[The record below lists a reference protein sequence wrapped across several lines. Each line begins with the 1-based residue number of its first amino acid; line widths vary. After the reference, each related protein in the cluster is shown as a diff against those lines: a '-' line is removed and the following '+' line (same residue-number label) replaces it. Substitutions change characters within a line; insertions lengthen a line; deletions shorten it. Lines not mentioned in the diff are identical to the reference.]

1 MAWTTASDWTV
12 QNFHSLMLMEKTW
25 QSYSLKYRPTFLAL
39 RASNCMCFLP
49 LKVSGKLYSL
59 SFGESWASQEEL
71 DFHLQTMAPLMVIK
85 PLRLSASWEQPL
97 LLTDNTE
104 AGRRIML

>member
-1 MAWTTASDWTV
+1 MFAAGKCWGSWRQSGNWCGKGCIGKVKGSVAWTTASDWTV

-71 DFHLQTMAPLMVIK
+71 DFHLPL
-85 PLRLSASWEQPL
+85 
-97 LLTDNTE
+97 
-104 AGRRIML
+104 